1 MRGSGRCPVKC
12 QQCKLEDLSLHPRT
26 QLWESPGAV
35 VAGCSQVALWSQP
48 ASQQVSF
55 RVSERLEIGWRKTP
69 EVDFWLP
76 QHIYTEVHSLTSA
89 TFTHLHTSA
98 HTYVVKEE

>member
-1 MRGSGRCPVKC
+1 MGESWSCGSRVFTGSS
-12 QQCKLEDLSLHPRT
+12 LEP
-26 QLWESPGAV
+26 A
-35 VAGCSQVALWSQP
+35 SQP